1 MVSEQPTYDVDVTRE
16 GRWWM
21 IGVPAIDGL
30 TQARRVGEIEDM
42 ARSLIAV
49 TLDVP
54 LSGVVLGRVSI
65 AVGDFGDVSEDVAL
79 VSHLKAEAA
88 TAEALAAKHQR
99 VVAQG
104 LVAVGVP
111 LRDVGALLG
120 VSFQRVG
127 QLVNSRC

>member
-21 IGVPAIDGL
+21 ITIPDIDGL
-30 TQARRVGEIEDM
+30 TQARRVGEIEGV

-79 VSHLKAEAA
+79 VSHLKEEAA

-104 LVAVGVP
+104 LVAVGVS

>member
-1 MVSEQPTYDVDVTRE
+1 MVSAQPTYDVDVTRE

-21 IGVPAIDGL
+21 IAIPAIDGL
-30 TQARRVGEIEDM
+30 TQTRRVGEIEGM

-49 TLDVP
+49 TLDLP

-79 VSHLKAEAA
+79 VSRLKEEAA
-88 TAEALAAKHQR
+88 VAEALAAKHQR

>member
-1 MVSEQPTYDVDVTRE
+1 MVCEQPTYDVDVTRE

-21 IGVPAIDGL
+21 IAIPAIDGL
-30 TQARRVGEIEDM
+30 AQARRVSEIEGM

-79 VSHLKAEAA
+79 VSHLKEEAA